1 MKNLHSTL
9 KELFEWLHQHP
20 ELGFAEYETTA
31 KLRTILEHEGIEV
44 LDTGLQTGLIAQ
56 ITGDLP
62 GRCVVLRCDIDALPI
77 QEQTELPYAS
87 THPGR
92 MHACGH
98 DAHTAIMLGAAL
110 MLNQRRPE
118 LTGSVKIVFQPAE
131 ELPAGARV
139 VLATGM
145 LEDTDLFLGVHV
157 SPELPAGT
165 LGIKEGP
172 IMAAVDRF
180 AITVHGRGAHAAQPH
195 EGVDPIVVQA
205 AIVQGVQSIV
215 SRALDPFAAA
225 VVSITH
231 VESGSTW
238 NVIPETALMEG
249 TVRTLEPAARKK
261 AQEQLQSLAGSIA
274 AAYGA
279 QADFAWYPGPPAVIN
294 DGALCHIARNVAK
307 NLMISATMQE
317 NTLTGEDFSCYLDNR
332 PGLFV
337 RVGTG
342 CSFPLHHPRFRVDE
356 QILYPTA
363 QYFAQ
368 LTEYLLNKG
377 V

>member
-145 LEDTDLFLGVHV
+145 LEDADLFLGVHV

-165 LGIKEGP
+165 LGLKAGP
-172 IMAAVDRF
+172 VMAAVDRF
-180 AITVHGRGAHAAQPH
+180 AITIHGRGAHAAQPH

-205 AIVQGVQSIV
+205 AIVQSAQTIV

-238 NVIPETALMEG
+238 NVLPETAFLEG
-249 TVRTLEPAARKK
+249 TVRTLEPAVREK
-261 AQEQLQSLAGSIA
+261 AEVLMRGFTTQIA
-274 AAYGA
+274 ASYGA
-279 QADFAWYPGPPAVIN
+279 QADFAWRPGPPAVIN
-294 DGALCHIARNVAK
+294 DPALCQAARYVAEDMHIPTAQ
-307 NLMISATMQE
+307 QE
-317 NTLTGEDFSCYLDNR
+317 NTMTGEDFSCYLENR

-342 CSFPLHHPRFRVDE
+342 CSFPLHHPKFKVDQ

-368 LTEYLLNKG
+368 LTEHLLNKG

>member
-1 MKNLHSTL
+1 MKNLRSL
-9 KELFEWLHQHP
+9 LEDLFEWLHQHP
-20 ELGFAEYETTA
+20 ELGFEEYETTA
-31 KLRTILEHEGIEV
+31 KLRAILEREGIEV
-44 LDTGLQTGLIAQ
+44 LDAGLKTGLIAQ
-56 ITGDLP
+56 ITGDRP
-62 GRCVVLRCDIDALPI
+62 GKCVALRCDIDALPI

-87 THPGR
+87 AHPGR

-110 MLNQRRPE
+110 LLNQRRSE
-118 LTGSVKIVFQPAE
+118 LNGTVRIVFQPAE
-131 ELPAGARV
+131 ELPAGARA
-139 VLATGM
+139 VLATGL
-145 LEDTDLFLGVHV
+145 LEDADLYLGVHV

-165 LGIKEGP
+165 LGLKAGP
-172 IMAAVDRF
+172 VMAAVDRF
-180 AITVHGRGAHAAQPH
+180 AITIHGRGAHAAQPH
-195 EGVDPIVVQA
+195 ESVDPIVVQA
-205 AIVQGVQSIV
+205 AIVQSVQTIV

-238 NVIPETALMEG
+238 NVLPETAFLEG
-249 TVRTLEPAARKK
+249 TVRTLEPAVREK
-261 AQEQLQSLAGSIA
+261 AEALLRGFTMQIA
-274 AAYGA
+274 ASYGA
-279 QADFAWYPGPPAVIN
+279 QADFVWYPGPPAVIN
-294 DGALCHIARNVAK
+294 DPALCQAARQVAK
-307 NLMISATMQE
+307 EVQIPAAEQE
-317 NTLTGEDFSCYLDNR
+317 NTLTGEDFSCYLENR

-342 CSFPLHHPRFRVDE
+342 CGFPLHHPKFKVDQ

-368 LTEYLLNKG
+368 LAEYLLNKG